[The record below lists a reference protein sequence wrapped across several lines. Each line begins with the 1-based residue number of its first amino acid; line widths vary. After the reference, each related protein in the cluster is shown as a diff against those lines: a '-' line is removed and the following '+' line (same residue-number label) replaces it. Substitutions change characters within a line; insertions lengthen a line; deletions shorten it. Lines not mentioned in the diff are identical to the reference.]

1 MIISITIIK
10 YEYHIKDYYN
20 KNKKNNN
27 DGTIKLQ

>member
-10 YEYHIKDYYN
+10 YEYHVKDYY
-20 KNKKNNN
+20 KGKKNNN